1 MNIIS
6 QNSNKN
12 EKSSYYKKTFEEFIS
27 NSSLAGFVHLGAKHR
42 LERYVWYLV
51 HMFSLGGTLYLMI
64 YTWNN
69 FMKNPTVTTVEAIGS
84 KNIER
89 PMPGISICSLNKIS
103 RKKAEKYAQHLS
115 TISGVPRD
123 DIMKNISLLGY
134 LYEYNIPPN
143 PEQII
148 HFQNFLEKY
157 DSTPNGYYNTTE
169 RLYQLQ
175 PTCEELLT
183 ECKWQG
189 RFKNCSDLFVTELT
203 MDGYCCVFN
212 YVSQRSTVK
221 ISPVVIENNY
231 KPIEFGTRSILKFT
245 IQSNSSD
252 TFFTTLAT
260 EAPVKIL
267 ISLATDFPD
276 TVSGGLTEKILDKGT
291 EKILRIA
298 SVKTITTAEVKKY
311 PITKRKC
318 LFRDE
323 VHTIFGSYSYSN
335 CIMECKISS
344 IVALC
349 QCIPY
354 NFVTVYEN
362 ENNQYFQCTLADLT
376 CLNSYS
382 NKWMTLF
389 PTDYEGNE
397 LEREKLDSIHC
408 SHCVPSCS
416 DDRYDV
422 GQEQIL
428 VSFM

>member
-260 EAPVKIL
+260 EAPVK
-267 ISLATDFPD
+267 
-276 TVSGGLTEKILDKGT
+276 
-291 EKILRIA
+291 
-298 SVKTITTAEVKKY
+298 
-311 PITKRKC
+311 RKC